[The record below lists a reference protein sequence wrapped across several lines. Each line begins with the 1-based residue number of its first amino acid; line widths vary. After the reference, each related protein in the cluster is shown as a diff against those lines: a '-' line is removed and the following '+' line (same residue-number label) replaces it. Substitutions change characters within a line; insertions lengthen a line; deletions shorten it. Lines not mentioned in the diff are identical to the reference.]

1 MFSKILIPLD
11 GSGLAEAILPEAEV
25 LAKDFGA
32 EIILLRAHTPQV
44 FPYLTDNPYA
54 LADITRYEMES
65 ARSYLDDVAARV
77 RARGLSVKALLGE
90 GRAADVI
97 LDTAEAVQ
105 ADLIAMTTHGRSG
118 VGRWLLGSTADAVV
132 HAANVPVLLSR
143 GLVRQHAQS
152 PQPVQMAE
160 GDKQEFVLTPGL
172 ISPAF
177 SEVQ

>member
-1 MFSKILIPLD
+1 MFNKILIPLD
-11 GSGLAEAILPEAEV
+11 GSALAEAILPEAEA
-25 LAKDFGA
+25 LAQVFA
-32 EIILLRAHTPQV
+32 AQIILLCAHTPQV

-65 ARSYLDDVAARV
+65 SRKYLDGVAARV
-77 RARGLSVKALLGE
+77 AAKGLPVTALLGE

-97 LDTAEAVQ
+97 LDTAEAVK

-118 VGRWLLGSTADAVV
+118 VGRWLMGSVADAVV

-143 GLVRQHAQS
+143 GLARQQAQS
-152 PQPVQMAE
+152 PQPTE
-160 GDKQEFVLTPGL
+160 SKRQEFVLTPNL
-172 ISPAF
+172 ISSAY

>member
-1 MFSKILIPLD
+1 MFNKILIPLD
-11 GSGLAEAILPEAEV
+11 GSALAEAILPEAEA

-32 EIILLRAHTPQV
+32 EIILLCAHTPQM

-65 ARSYLDDVAARV
+65 SRRYLDDVAARV
-77 RARGLSVKALLGE
+77 RTKGVSVKTLLGE

-97 LDTAEAVQ
+97 LDTAEAVK

-118 VGRWLLGSTADAVV
+118 VGRWLLGSVADAVV

-143 GLVRQHAQS
+143 GLARQQAPS
-152 PQPVQMAE
+152 PQPA
-160 GDKQEFVLTPGL
+160 DSKRQEFVLTHSL
-172 ISPAF
+172 ISPAY